1 MRRASISRIGI
12 YFALLCSSCLTF
24 VRTAS
29 ACTNLTGARLL
40 SAVNESFETGS
51 SPPENAPTFDVFV
64 ELFDVGLA
72 SYCAG
77 TLETLVTAPTHKTL
91 ILIPDSAFE
100 RASILMNKGLDEILS
115 DSRLVCD
122 ILESSIVHGSLD
134 PRKVRDGEELETAS
148 TTVPRLRVLIDQE
161 INIRRVRIYSDFG
174 HNIADIL
181 TTGIFI
187 CSQLRAVFASELL
200 LSLTQP
206 SVFPSVS
213 EILKSLPDLSTSL
226 EAFQLTETL
235 RLSFEGKEYGEY
247 DRLSAK
253 SSIFQCLLND
263 GYPRFR
269 AYFVPSNQAWRRFFR
284 KVELTKSAVFRDQ
297 SFLLSILLYTEVQFP
312 VSSEQDSLM
321 SYMST
326 SFSSSQRMRSVGAS
340 SILSAFPGQVEVPTL
355 RLDVDVSKIMTR
367 FMKLSG
373 ISTSSRFDNSA
384 LVTASDLI
392 ACSGIVHVIDDV
404 LVPPT
409 LTAFRQ
415 VSLRSDLSMFTEMI
429 RAPVNSELLLEL
441 DTPSESNVFVDGVVF
456 APTNLAIKLTLT
468 YLGWTFA
475 SLLEREALV
484 RQFVT
489 YHVVSARSA
498 EGAPDRLRFRLGL
511 LRDQQRLASRLAY
524 PILSKRAANTFE
536 GTAISKTLTILSPFG
551 PKKILLAPKHM
562 VQGRLNSARFIKSD
576 IPSTNGG
583 IGVINAALI
592 PPTAE
597 LGLSLYDRVVRTPTL
612 RIFREVIN
620 VLGLQR
626 EFRLQGFGNG
636 DCTIFAPNNAAWLA
650 LLGELMTTQ
659 QALENGAPAV
669 LYDIIMLMVLPRAE
683 DFGDVTLENYAPWQ
697 SKDAKDGDELPT
709 ALSVYTSVR
718 IKLF

>member
-1 MRRASISRIGI
+1 MKHPRTSRIGV
-12 YFALLCSSCLTF
+12 YFALLCSLCLTF
-24 VRTAS
+24 ACGAS
-29 ACTNLTGARLL
+29 ECSNLTGARLL
-40 SAVNESFETGS
+40 RAVNESFETGS
-51 SPPENAPTFDVFV
+51 TPSESAPPFDFFV
-64 ELFDVGLA
+64 ELFDVGLT

-77 TLETLVTAPTHKTL
+77 TLQTLVTEQTRKTL

-100 RASILMNKGLDEILS
+100 RASILMNKGLEEILS
-115 DSRLVCD
+115 DPSLVCD

-134 PRKVRDGEELETAS
+134 PRQVRDGEALETAS
-148 TTVPRLRVLIDQE
+148 TNVPRLTVLIDQE
-161 INIRRVRIYSDFG
+161 TNIRRVRIYSELG
-174 HNIADIL
+174 PNIADVL
-181 TTGIFI
+181 ATDIFV

-200 LSLTQP
+200 LSLRQP
-206 SVFPSVS
+206 RFFPSVS
-213 EILKSLPDLSTSL
+213 EILKSVPDLSTSL

-235 RLSFEGKEYGEY
+235 RLNFERNEYEDY
-247 DRLSAK
+247 NYSSTK
-253 SSIFQCLLND
+253 SSVSKCLFD
-263 GYPRFR
+263 GGYPRFR

-297 SFLLSILLYTEVQFP
+297 SFLLSILLYTEVRFP
-312 VSSEQDSLM
+312 LSSDQNSLM
-321 SYMST
+321 SYLST
-326 SFSSSQRMRSVGAS
+326 SFSSTQRLRSVGAS

-373 ISTSSRFDNSA
+373 MSMSSRFDNSA
-384 LVTASDLI
+384 LVTAPDLVT
-392 ACSGIVHVIDDV
+392 CSGILHIIDEV

-415 VSLRSDLSMFTEMI
+415 LSLRSDLSMFTEMI

-475 SLLEREALV
+475 RLLEREALV
-484 RQFVT
+484 HQFVT
-489 YHVVSARSA
+489 YHVVSTRSA
-498 EGAPDRLRFRLGL
+498 DGAPDRLRFRLGL
-511 LRDQQRLASRLAY
+511 LRDQQRLASRLNY

-536 GTAISKTLTILSPFG
+536 GTAISKTLTILSAFG
-551 PKKILLAPKHM
+551 PKKVLPFAHQHT
-562 VQGRLNSARFIKSD
+562 VRGRLNSARFIKSD

-583 IGVINAALI
+583 IGIINAALI

-597 LGLSLYDRVVRTPTL
+597 LGMSLYDRVVRTPTL

-636 DCTIFAPNNAAWLA
+636 DCTVFAPNNAAWLA
-650 LLGELMTTQ
+650 LLDELMTTQ
-659 QALENGAPAV
+659 QALESGATAV
-669 LYDIIMLMVLPRAE
+669 LYDIIMLMVAPRAE

-718 IKLF
+718 N